1 MPNIYDRAL
10 CEIANSSFYTLRIN
24 QKTYDFLFSG
34 GIERAVNYFHKKA
47 PSKMFDR
54 VLNTPVN
61 LVERFLSRVNIKETQ
76 VMFTVIV
83 LVCLLL

>member
-1 MPNIYDRAL
+1 MPSIYDRAL

-24 QKTYDFLFSG
+24 QKTSDFLFSG

-61 LVERFLSRVNIKETQ
+61 LVERFLSRVNIK
-76 VMFTVIV
+76 VMFIVIV
-83 LVCLLL
+83 LMCLLL